1 MSKAIGIDFGLK
13 RTGIAIT
20 DDLKIIASPLDVID
34 SNKLMS
40 YLIDLTSKNQVSQM
54 VLGYPTRIDGSD
66 SHITEN
72 VRLLKLELEKTFP
85 NINIVLQDE
94 RFSSV
99 ESRRVVY
106 AIGKKKQQK
115 EKGLIDKISAAII
128 LQEYLESLNNL
139 KSK

>member
-40 YLIDLTSKNQVSQM
+40 YLIELTSKNQVSQM

-115 EKGLIDKISAAII
+115 EKGLIDKISATII